1 MNVVAEA
8 YTFKHNSGTHLS
20 THIRVY
26 AYNSHSHT
34 ASRVYSPA
42 RWYIVL
48 LGQQTLSCKV
58 RNICR
63 FASPFSFTILKL
75 SAPCLFHAFAIANH
89 DDKYLRRVFAPGWT
103 HRNSCLTPNLG
114 EVTSSGRRGRGG
126 YGGVASRRGGLV
138 KRTSK
143 TFAKFVMK
151 RKNNFLFFF
160 FTFLFSPCHL
170 FSFSLFSLDTRKNF
184 QEGIAKLWPIHVLRL
199 LLFPP
204 LTTFLYVCFVL
215 YYNVIFSL
223 VFFA

>member
-1 MNVVAEA
+1 M
-8 YTFKHNSGTHLS
+8 
-20 THIRVY
+20 
-26 AYNSHSHT
+26 

-48 LGQQTLSCKV
+48 LGQQTLSYEV

-114 EVTSSGRRGRGG
+114 EVTSSGRRGGGG
-126 YGGVASRRGGLV
+126 YGGVASRRSGLV

-151 RKNNFLFFF
+151 RKNNFLFFI
-160 FTFLFSPCHL
+160 FL
-170 FSFSLFSLDTRKNF
+170 SLPF
-184 QEGIAKLWPIHVLRL
+184 
-199 LLFPP
+199 
-204 LTTFLYVCFVL
+204 
-215 YYNVIFSL
+215 IF
-223 VFFA
+223 VFFCFHLTLARIFKRALPNCDLFMSFVFFYFHH